1 MWPSGGCR
9 ETDPGSRIP
18 DPGVAG
24 ALCAGFLRG
33 VRERVAIGD
42 YASIPMVETPESGI
56 TFSAFIMSLATTA
69 AVHFGDIADPNT
81 GNRAEANLPA
91 AAQMI
96 ELIAL
101 LQEKT
106 KGNLI
111 EPEAKLVDDLLY
123 ELRVRYVQAAQGEK
137 RIIEP

>member
-1 MWPSGGCR
+1 MR
-9 ETDPGSRIP
+9 FL
-18 DPGVAG
+18 
-24 ALCAGFLRG
+24 LCADCLRRP
-33 VRERVAIGD
+33 VRDREAIGD
-42 YASIPMVETPESGI
+42 YASIPIVDASDSGI
-56 TFSAFIMSLATTA
+56 TFSGFILSLATTA
-69 AVHFGDIADPNT
+69 AVHFGDIVDPNT
-81 GNRAEANLPA
+81 GNRATPNLPA

-123 ELRVRYVQAAQGEK
+123 ELRVRYVQAQQGEK